1 MSAEPKELSDADLAS
16 ALMGAERELVA
27 ARFKLKMNQLENTA
41 SLRVIR
47 RRMARLATEAGRR
60 ERASGAAKGS
70 LLGRHAK
77 ASGTAASSVEAPAKG
92 GFLSSVVDKLAGK
105 E

>member
-1 MSAEPKELSDADLAS
+1 MTAEPKELSDADLAS
-16 ALMGAERELVA
+16 ALMGIERELVA

-70 LLGRHAK
+70 LVGRHAK
-77 ASGTAASSVEAPAKG
+77 VGSAAASSADAPAKG
-92 GFLSSVVDKLAGK
+92 GFLSGIVDKLAGK